1 LDKFAVFPWEIP
13 YNLSMK
19 KQALSKLLLTAS
31 LLGALSISQ
40 MTFASEPSKK
50 ANDVDF
56 FATVNGTPLTNGLL
70 ELNIKAAQAQGQK
83 DTPELKATLKE
94 ELINR
99 ELLTQEAI
107 KQGLDKEIDF
117 RDQIAQL
124 KQTLMIQAF
133 LEEHFQKDPISDAK
147 LREEYDRQKKLLGE
161 GASTNQYRLSQIIVS
176 TETDALDLLRR
187 IQKGELF
194 GKLAQEYSIDPGSK
208 ANGGQIGWVLPGQI
222 VAPVANV
229 IVNLNKG
236 AVANAPIQTQG
247 GWVIVRVDDKR
258 PFKFPTFEEAKPQ
271 LRQAI
276 VQQYLAET
284 VKKLRESAKIVQ

>member
-1 LDKFAVFPWEIP
+1 
-13 YNLSMK
+13 MK
-19 KQALSKLLLTAS
+19 KLLISLAS
-31 LLGALSISQ
+31 LALLA
-40 MTFASEPSKK
+40 ASSNTLAAGPSGSKD
-50 ANDVDF
+50 AGNNVDF

-70 ELNIKAAQAQGQK
+70 ELNVKAAMAQGQK
-83 DTPELKATLKE
+83 DSPELQRALKD

-107 KQGLDKEIDF
+107 KRGLDKDIDF

-133 LEEHFQKDPISDAK
+133 LENHFQKNPISDAQ
-147 LREEYDRQKKLLGE
+147 LREEFDRQKKLIGE
-161 GASTNQYRLSQIIVS
+161 GASASQYRLSQIIVT
-176 TETDALDLLRR
+176 TETDALDLIRR

-194 GKLAQEYSIDPGSK
+194 GKLAQEYSIDQASR
-208 ANGGQIGWVLPGQI
+208 ANGGQIGWVLPGQ
-222 VAPVANV
+222 VVPQVANV
-229 IVNLNKG
+229 IVNMNKG

-247 GWVIVRVDDKR
+247 GWVIVKVDDKR
-258 PFKFPTFEEAKPQ
+258 PFKLPTFEEAKPQ

-284 VKKLRESAKIVQ
+284 VKKLRESAKIIQ

>member
-1 LDKFAVFPWEIP
+1 
-13 YNLSMK
+13 MK
-19 KQALSKLLLTAS
+19 KLLISTAFIG
-31 LLGALSISQ
+31 LLV
-40 MTFASEPSKK
+40 ASHVLASDKPTK

-70 ELNIKAAQAQGQK
+70 DLNVKAALSQGQK
-83 DTPELKATLKE
+83 DSPELKNALKD

-99 ELLTQEAI
+99 ELLTQESI
-107 KQGLDKEIDF
+107 RQGLDKDIDF

-133 LEEHFQKDPISDAK
+133 LENHFQKNPISDAK
-147 LREEYDRQKKLLGE
+147 LREEYDRQRKLIGE
-161 GASTNQYRLSQIIVS
+161 GASATQYRLSQIIVS
-176 TETDALDLLRR
+176 TETDAADLIRR

-194 GKLAQEYSIDPGSK
+194 GKMAQEYSIDQASK
-208 ANGGQIGWVLPGQI
+208 ANGGQLGWVLPGQV

-229 IVNLNKG
+229 MVNLNKG

-247 GWVIVRVDDKR
+247 GWVILKVDDKR
-258 PFKFPTFEEAKPQ
+258 PFKFPTFDEAKPQ

-276 VQQYLAET
+276 VQQYLTET
-284 VKKLRESAKIVQ
+284 VKKLRETAKIVQ

>member
-1 LDKFAVFPWEIP
+1 
-13 YNLSMK
+13 MK
-19 KQALSKLLLTAS
+19 KNLIPFFLMALCSF
-31 LLGALSISQ
+31 SIPA
-40 MTFASEPSKK
+40 FAADKPSK

-56 FATVNGTPLTNGLL
+56 FATVNGIPLTKGLL
-70 ELNIKAAQAQGQK
+70 DLNVKAALAQGQK
-83 DTPELKATLKE
+83 DSPELKNALKD

-99 ELLTQEAI
+99 ELLTQESI
-107 KQGLDKEIDF
+107 RQGLDKDIDF

-133 LEEHFQKDPISDAK
+133 LENHFQKNPITDAK
-147 LREEYDRQKKLLGE
+147 LREEYDRQRKLIGE
-161 GASTNQYRLSQIIVS
+161 GASATQYRLSQIIVT
-176 TETDALDLLRR
+176 TETDAIDLTRR

-194 GKLAQEYSIDPGSK
+194 GKIAQEHSIDQASK
-208 ANGGQIGWVLPGQI
+208 ANGGQLGWVLPGQV

-229 IVNLNKG
+229 MVNLNKG

-247 GWVIVRVDDKR
+247 GWVIVKVDDKR
-258 PFKFPTFEEAKPQ
+258 PFKFPTFDESKLQ

-284 VKKLRESAKIVQ
+284 VKKLRESAKIVM

>member
-1 LDKFAVFPWEIP
+1 MIKHIL
-13 YNLSMK
+13 
-19 KQALSKLLLTAS
+19 KLLALT
-31 LLGALSISQ
+31 LLTLATHS
-40 MTFASEPSKK
+40 FAADKPTK

-70 ELNIKAAQAQGQK
+70 DLNVKAALAQGQK
-83 DTPELKATLKE
+83 DSPELKNALKD

-99 ELLTQEAI
+99 ELLTQESI
-107 KQGLDKEIDF
+107 RQGLDKDIDF

-133 LEEHFQKDPISDAK
+133 LENHFQKNPISDAK
-147 LREEYDRQKKLLGE
+147 LREEYDRQRKLIGE
-161 GASTNQYRLSQIIVS
+161 GASATQYRLSQIIVS
-176 TETDALDLLRR
+176 TETDAIDLIRR

-194 GKLAQEYSIDPGSK
+194 GKIAQEHSIDQASK
-208 ANGGQIGWVLPGQI
+208 ANGGQLGWVLPGQV

-229 IVNLNKG
+229 MVNLNKG
-236 AVANAPIQTQG
+236 AVTNAPIQTQG
-247 GWVIVRVDDKR
+247 GWVILKVDDKR
-258 PFKFPTFEEAKPQ
+258 PFKFPTFDEAKPQ

-284 VKKLRESAKIVQ
+284 VKKLRESAKIVM

>member
-1 LDKFAVFPWEIP
+1 
-13 YNLSMK
+13 MK
-19 KQALSKLLLTAS
+19 KHLIYSILFGLLALSQAS
-31 LLGALSISQ
+31 YA
-40 MTFASEPSKK
+40 ADKPSK

-70 ELNIKAAQAQGQK
+70 DLNVKAALAQGQK
-83 DTPELKATLKE
+83 DTPELKNALKD

-99 ELLTQEAI
+99 ELLTQESI
-107 KQGLDKEIDF
+107 RQGLDKDIDF

-124 KQTLMIQAF
+124 KQTLMIQTL
-133 LEEHFQKDPISDAK
+133 LETYYQKNPISDAK
-147 LREEYDRQKKLLGE
+147 LREEYDRQRKLIGE
-161 GASTNQYRLSQIIVS
+161 GASATQYRLSQIIVT
-176 TETDALDLLRR
+176 TETDAIDLIRR

-194 GKLAQEYSIDPGSK
+194 GKLAQDYSIDQASK
-208 ANGGQIGWVLPGQI
+208 ANGGQLGWVLPGQV

-229 IVNLNKG
+229 MVNLNKG

-247 GWVIVRVDDKR
+247 GWVILKVDDKR
-258 PFKFPTFEEAKPQ
+258 PFKFPTFDEAKPQ

-284 VKKLRESAKIVQ
+284 VKKLRESAKIVM